1 MNMVSWCYTS
11 WSYVP
16 MKNPGSRIVGPEAD
30 RDKIANGISDIDR
43 IPDYRILI
51 VVRVGVRTPNHP
63 ELMLG
68 RTW

>member
-1 MNMVSWCYTS
+1 
-11 WSYVP
+11 

-30 RDKIANGISDIDR
+30 RDKIANGISDADR